1 MEVLVSMLTSI
12 EELLGIG
19 GPELV
24 SVDRVNQALTAMQSV
39 TKSSEERRT
48 DRGERTAEE
57 DFDEEEAEALE
68 VDICSSCL
76 LVAYWH
82 ASPFYQS
89 TVTAS
94 ETVNEGKAGVNA

>member
-1 MEVLVSMLTSI
+1 MSMLTSI

-24 SVDRVNQALTAMQSV
+24 SIERVAQALTAMQSV

-48 DRGERTAEE
+48 DRGERTVAE

-68 VDICSSCL
+68 VDLYSCPL
-76 LVAYWH
+76 LVSH
-82 ASPFYQS
+82 FHSS
-89 TVTAS
+89 TVTATWS
-94 ETVNEGKAGVNA
+94 FNEQVASLA